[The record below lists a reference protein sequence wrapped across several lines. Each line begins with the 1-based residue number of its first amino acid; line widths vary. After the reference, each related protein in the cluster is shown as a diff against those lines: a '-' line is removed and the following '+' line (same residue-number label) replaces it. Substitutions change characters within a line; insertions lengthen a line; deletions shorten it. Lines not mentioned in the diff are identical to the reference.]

1 MYCASLVSFGAYYSH
16 LFITALMMVEMVVF
30 YFISINKSLFSISAH
45 LLSFF
50 NSSLY
55 PTGEEGSE
63 NAIAKYF
70 ISS

>member
-1 MYCASLVSFGAYYSH
+1 
-16 LFITALMMVEMVVF
+16 MMVEMVVF